1 VVHVL
6 WSAGVDHCILFVK
19 LYEII
24 KKKIAHYFDTEV
36 EVSMSIIKMQQD
48 PMKSYTL
55 DSMHIRKSF
64 SIMISSCRGLSG
76 GSPKHKLVEK
86 FL

>member
-24 KKKIAHYFDTEV
+24 KKIAHYFDAEV

-64 SIMISSCRGLSG
+64 SIMISSIV
-76 GSPKHKLVEK
+76 HVEGYRVARQSTH
-86 FL
+86 